1 MGSEESLYDGR
12 NKRAN
17 WKVKAREMVGER
29 RRESLG
35 SCWEGGEKAREL
47 VEKRRSESL

>member
-1 MGSEESLYDGR
+1 VGSEESLYDGR

-17 WKVKAREMVGER
+17 WKVKASEMVGER

-35 SCWEGGEKAREL
+35 SCWDGREGEKAREL
-47 VEKRRSESL
+47 RKLVSL